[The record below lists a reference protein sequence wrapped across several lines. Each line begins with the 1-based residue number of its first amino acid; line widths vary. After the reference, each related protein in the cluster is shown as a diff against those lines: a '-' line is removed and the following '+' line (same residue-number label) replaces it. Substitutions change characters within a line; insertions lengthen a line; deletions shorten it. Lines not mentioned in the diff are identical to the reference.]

1 MRQSNNWSCMTCS
14 KRHNCSVHNNNF
26 DALGYC
32 PCYSDEDD
40 YDNSDDLND
49 SYSPEDLEDW

>member
-1 MRQSNNWSCMTCS
+1 MTCS
-14 KRHNCSVHNNNF
+14 KIHNCSVHNNNF

-49 SYSPEDLEDW
+49 YYSPEDLEDW